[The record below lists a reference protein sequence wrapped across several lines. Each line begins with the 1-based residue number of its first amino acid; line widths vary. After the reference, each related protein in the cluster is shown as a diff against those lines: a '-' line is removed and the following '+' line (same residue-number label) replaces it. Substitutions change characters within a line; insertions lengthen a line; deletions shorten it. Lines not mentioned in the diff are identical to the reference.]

1 MGLVKE
7 GDDYAILSD
16 IAGFEDHYGD
26 MDFKVAGSAQGITAL
41 QMDIKIGGVTKDIMS
56 EALQQAKQ
64 GRMHILGKMAETIA
78 EPREEVSTFAPRIT
92 TMQIPVDKIGSVIG
106 PGGKMIRS
114 IIEET
119 GVKIDIEDSGT
130 VRIASVDGEAAAKA
144 IEIVEGLTASAE
156 IGKTYLGTVKK
167 VVDFGA
173 FVEILPGT
181 EGLLHISEI
190 AHRRIENIRGEVR
203 VDDKILVKVINIEGN
218 KIRLSRRA
226 VLEDQEQ
233 DQNQDQKQ
241 DNL

>member
-1 MGLVKE
+1 
-7 GDDYAILSD
+7 
-16 IAGFEDHYGD
+16 
-26 MDFKVAGSAQGITAL
+26 
-41 QMDIKIGGVTKDIMS
+41 
-56 EALQQAKQ
+56 
-64 GRMHILGKMAETIA
+64 
-78 EPREEVSTFAPRIT
+78 
-92 TMQIPVDKIGSVIG
+92 MQIPVDKIGSVIG

-144 IEIVEGLTASAE
+144 IKIVEDLTASAE

-173 FVEILPGT
+173 FVEILPGL

-203 VDDKILVKVINIEGN
+203 VGDKILVKVINVEGN

-233 DQNQDQKQ
+233 DQNQDQEQDQNQNQDQEQDQNQNQEQ

>member
-1 MGLVKE
+1 M
-7 GDDYAILSD
+7 
-16 IAGFEDHYGD
+16 
-26 MDFKVAGSAQGITAL
+26 
-41 QMDIKIGGVTKDIMS
+41 
-56 EALQQAKQ
+56 
-64 GRMHILGKMAETIA
+64 
-78 EPREEVSTFAPRIT
+78 
-92 TMQIPVDKIGSVIG
+92 
-106 PGGKMIRS
+106 
-114 IIEET
+114 
-119 GVKIDIEDSGT
+119 
-130 VRIASVDGEAAAKA
+130 
-144 IEIVEGLTASAE
+144 TASAE

-233 DQNQDQKQ
+233 DQNQDQEQ